1 MGSQIFSSKNENDVV
16 SVIAE
21 YFGKEPDEIALQTTI
36 DKDLGADSADRI
48 DLALTLSEQLDIHI
62 PDSIAESI
70 FDAVNVGQI
79 VVQVSGLFKK
89 SECAS

>member
-1 MGSQIFSSKNENDVV
+1 MESQNFSSRDENDVV

-21 YFGKEPDEIALQTTI
+21 YFGKKPDEIAPQTSI

-48 DLALTLSEQLDIHI
+48 ELALTLSEQLDIHI

-79 VVQVSGLFKK
+79 VAQVSRLFKK
-89 SECAS
+89 SECA